1 MRYPFFAGLFLIL
14 GLASCI
20 DTPDFDDTP
29 RIIFNSIDKFTVA
42 DPFSGP
48 TAKKDSVVITIDFE
62 DGDGDLG
69 VSPAERDT
77 NALNTI
83 YKDWGNYELT
93 ILKKDN
99 KGSFQPLPSSVTSK
113 LFFPT
118 LKRDGKPGPIKGKL
132 DLSQTYFY
140 SRFSKLSVVK
150 FKVRIR
156 DKSLRASN
164 VIETDTIS
172 VPIDQ

>member
-20 DTPDFDDTP
+20 DTPNFDNTP
-29 RIIFNSIDKFTVA
+29 SIQFNSIDTLTIYDNFSKTYA
-42 DPFSGP
+42 DSI
-48 TAKKDSVVITIDFE
+48 VITIDFE

-69 VSPAERDT
+69 ISPADRSDT
-77 NALNTI
+77 TKLNTI

-93 ILKKDN
+93 ILKKDD
-99 KGSFQPLPSSVTSK
+99 KGNFLELPSSVTNK

-140 SRFSKLSVVK
+140 SRFAKPTTVK
-150 FKVRIR
+150 FRVRIR
-156 DKSLRASN
+156 DRAFNISN
-164 VIETDTIS
+164 TVETDTVS
-172 VPIDQ
+172 VPFDQ

>member
-1 MRYPFFAGLFLIL
+1 MRYPFSAGLFLIL

-20 DTPDFDDTP
+20 DTPKFEDTP
-29 RIIFNSIDKFTVA
+29 SILFNSIDKFTVA

-69 VSPAERDT
+69 VSPDQRDT
-77 NALNTI
+77 VALNTT
-83 YKDWGNYELT
+83 YRDWGNYELT
-93 ILKKDN
+93 ILKKDQN
-99 KGSFQPLPSSVTSK
+99 GDFQELPSSVTNK

-118 LKRDGKPGPIKGKL
+118 LKRDGKAGPIKGKL

-140 SRFSKLSVVK
+140 SRFSRLSVVK

-156 DKSLRASN
+156 DRALRASN
-164 VIETDTIS
+164 VVETDTIS

>member
-20 DTPDFDDTP
+20 DTPNFDDTP
-29 RIIFNSIDKFTVA
+29 SIQFNNIDKLTVP

-48 TAKKDSVVITIDFE
+48 NAKKDSVWITIDFE

-69 VSPAERDT
+69 VSPEERDT
-77 NALNTI
+77 NALNTT

-93 ILKKDN
+93 ILKKDD
-99 KGSFQPLPSSVTSK
+99 KGTFQELPSSVTNK

-140 SRFSKLSVVK
+140 SRFAKLSVVK

-156 DKSLRASN
+156 DRALRASN

>member
-1 MRYPFFAGLFLIL
+1 MTVTWAFR
-14 GLASCI
+14 
-20 DTPDFDDTP
+20 P
-29 RIIFNSIDKFTVA
+29 RN
-42 DPFSGP
+42 G
-48 TAKKDSVVITIDFE
+48 
-62 DGDGDLG
+62 
-69 VSPAERDT
+69 DT

-83 YKDWGNYELT
+83 YKEWGNYELYL
-93 ILKKDN
+93 LKKDA
-99 KGSFQPLPSSVTSK
+99 KGDFQPLPSSVTSK

-140 SRFSKLSVVK
+140 SRFAKLSVVK
-150 FKVRIR
+150 FRVRIR
-156 DKSLRASN
+156 DRALRASN